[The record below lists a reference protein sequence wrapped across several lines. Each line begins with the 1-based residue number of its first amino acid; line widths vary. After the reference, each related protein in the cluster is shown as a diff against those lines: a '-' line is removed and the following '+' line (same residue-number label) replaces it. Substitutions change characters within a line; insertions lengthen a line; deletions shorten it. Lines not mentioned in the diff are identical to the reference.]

1 MAPVQQTQMV
11 HTQTVYVHKPILDSM
26 FSGKMV
32 AIMTL
37 IGVLLLFLGAVIGIQ
52 AKNTEK
58 TSQEDVNDRSV
69 ASETQYKWGMTVMAV
84 GAMLMLLFMLG
95 AAAMSPDIP
104 VNVRVGF
111 LIFGGIMIF
120 TMVTVVLGFITPLS
134 QTGPGITEP

>member
-1 MAPVQQTQMV
+1 
-11 HTQTVYVHKPILDSM
+11 
-26 FSGKMV
+26 
-32 AIMTL
+32 
-37 IGVLLLFLGAVIGIQ
+37 
-52 AKNTEK
+52 
-58 TSQEDVNDRSV
+58 
-69 ASETQYKWGMTVMAV
+69 MAV

-134 QTGPGITEP
+134 QTGPTIIG

>member
-1 MAPVQQTQMV
+1 MAPVQQQQVV
-11 HTQTVYVHKPILDSM
+11 HTQTVYVHKPILDSL

-37 IGVLLLFLGAVIGIQ
+37 IGVILLFLGVVIGIQ

-58 TSQEDVNDRSV
+58 TNIDDVQDRSV
-69 ASETQYKWGMTVMAV
+69 ASETQFKWGMTVMVV

-134 QTGPGITEP
+134 QTGPTIIG

>member
-1 MAPVQQTQMV
+1 MAQVQQPQVV
-11 HTQTVYVHKPILDSM
+11 HTTQTVYVHKPILDSL

-37 IGVLLLFLGAVIGIQ
+37 IGVILLFLGVVIGIQ

-58 TSQEDVNDRSV
+58 TNIDDVQDRTV

-84 GAMLMLLFMLG
+84 GMMLMLLFMLG

-104 VNVRVGF
+104 VNVRVAF
-111 LIFGGIMIF
+111 LIFGAIMIF
-120 TMVTVVLGFITPLS
+120 TMVTAVLGFITPLTE
-134 QTGPGITEP
+134 TGPGIVG